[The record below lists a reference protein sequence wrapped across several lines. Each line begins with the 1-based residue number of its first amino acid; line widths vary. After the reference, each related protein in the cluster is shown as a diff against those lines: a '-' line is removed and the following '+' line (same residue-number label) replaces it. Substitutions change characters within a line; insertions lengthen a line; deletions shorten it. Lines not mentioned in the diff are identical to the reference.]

1 MLILK
6 TSSSMGI
13 IFPITFAFDVV
24 HWQVDLGNTVLEE
37 KPIPS
42 SANKMLLKEW
52 IVIIGTV

>member
-1 MLILK
+1 
-6 TSSSMGI
+6 MGI

-52 IVIIGTV
+52 IVIIRTV